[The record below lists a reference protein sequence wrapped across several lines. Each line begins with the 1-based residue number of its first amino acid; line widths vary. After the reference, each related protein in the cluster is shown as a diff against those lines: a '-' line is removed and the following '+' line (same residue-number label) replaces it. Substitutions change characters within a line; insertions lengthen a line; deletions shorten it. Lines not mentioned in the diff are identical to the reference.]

1 LKYEK
6 VFVPLYHINVVTF
19 ENNNENLK
27 NYTMRRKLLTILVLL
42 CLTVLSAWGENVQ
55 WKSGWCG
62 VTWNP
67 DNKSL
72 MVDGVDAE
80 IHGAMIDYATPGDRP
95 WDYIKADVKE
105 IHITERVSYIGAN
118 AFSGFTNA
126 TYVVIRPE
134 VTSIGARAFYDCQN
148 LNISTLEGV
157 DLNVTSI
164 GDYAFYH
171 CYKLT
176 KAPFCN
182 KLTSIGTSAFESCK
196 LPEIVIPNSVTT
208 IGERAFT
215 GCSSATKIIIGSGV
229 TTIGNMAFGYPGE
242 SLTTIIIGSNVTNI
256 GANSFFESRWV
267 KDVYFYAD
275 PSKLTWPDSGN
286 NFAWSGTR
294 VHVYSLS
301 DWSKFVAMN
310 KNTYVG
316 DLAGKGVPD
325 EVLWS
330 YDGAGTMFVSGT
342 GNMADIYQVMACP
355 WDSHKNDITRV
366 VIENGVT
373 SIGAGC
379 FLGYPNLSSVDV
391 HVSMKS
397 IGMNA
402 FRDCQNLKSIT
413 LGSNVTTIGSDAF
426 YNCTAM
432 EDVYCYVLPQ
442 NHVMSWAVDLK
453 NAFKADGSTKFHVYN
468 VPDWN
473 SISSNVRANFDS
485 YLAGNEAPDRVLWS
499 HDGAGTM
506 TFSGT
511 GNMADYGI
519 IQNRPWHGVQNS
531 ITRAVIEEGVASIGA
546 SAFYGFDHLASV
558 EIPNTVTSIGISS
571 FYGCSALKSVE
582 ISAGM
587 KSIEPGPFLGCSNL
601 ATVNIYASSC
611 DASMQPFPSNCK
623 LYVFA
628 DKVEGYKTA
637 AFWSAY
643 ADKIEALT
651 LTANA
656 GDNEG
661 EYWATYYNDLA
672 ECKVDENTKVFKLAL
687 TGNMLEMKKIDDG
700 IINLGQGV
708 VLKSKSASIP
718 LYYSATGSATSY
730 GDNSLLGTMTTINNP
745 GNAFVLNK
753 GSHGIGFYKLKD
765 TGTIKAHKAYLTFS
779 GTNAPAFFGFD
790 EDVTGIKTMSDVRS
804 EMEDVWYTIDGRK
817 LCGKPAVKGIYILNG
832 KAVIIN

>member
-1 LKYEK
+1 
-6 VFVPLYHINVVTF
+6 
-19 ENNNENLK
+19 
-27 NYTMRRKLLTILVLL
+27 MRRKLLTILVL
-42 CLTVLSAWGENVQ
+42 CLTVSSAWGENVQ
-55 WKSGWCG
+55 WSCGDWCG

-80 IHGAMIDYATPGDRP
+80 IHGAMIDYATPEARP
-95 WDYIKADVKE
+95 WHNISGEVQE

-118 AFSGFTNA
+118 AFSGFINA
-126 TYVVIRPE
+126 TYVVIRPQ

-182 KLTSIGTSAFESCK
+182 KLTSIGTSAFEGCK

-208 IGERAFT
+208 IGSRAFT
-215 GCSSATKIIIGSGV
+215 GCTSATKIIIGNGV
-229 TTIGNMAFGYPGE
+229 TTIGNMAFGYPG
-242 SLTTIIIGSNVTNI
+242 SNMNTIVIGSNVTSI
-256 GANSFFESRWV
+256 GANSFYESNFV

-275 PSKLTWPDSGN
+275 PSKLTWFDSGN

-301 DWSKFVAMN
+301 DWNHFVAMN
-310 KNTYVG
+310 HYNYVG

-325 EVLWS
+325 QVLWS

-366 VIENGVT
+366 VIEDGVT

-413 LGSNVTTIGSDAF
+413 LGKNVTTIGSDAF

-442 NHVMSWAVDLK
+442 NHENEMSWAADLDK
-453 NAFKADGSTKFHVYN
+453 AFKGDGSTKFHVYN
-468 VPDWN
+468 VPDW
-473 SISSNVRANFDS
+473 SLIFPNVRANFDS

-499 HDGAGTM
+499 HDGVGTM

-511 GNMADYGI
+511 GNMADYEI

-531 ITRAVIEEGVASIGA
+531 ITRAVIEEGVERIGTD
-546 SAFYGFDHLASV
+546 AFYGFDKLASV
-558 EIPNTVTSIGISS
+558 EIPNTVTSIGASS
-571 FYGCSALKSVE
+571 FYGTVLTSVE
-582 ISAGM
+582 IPAGM
-587 KSIEPGPFLGCSNL
+587 KSIEWGAFLGCSNL
-601 ATVNIYASSC
+601 ATVNVYASSC
-611 DASMQPFPSNCK
+611 DAGLQPFPTSNCK

-637 AFWSAY
+637 DFWSFY
-643 ADKIEALT
+643 ADKIEPLT

-656 GDNEG
+656 GGKPG

-672 ECKVDENTKVFKLAL
+672 ECKVDENTKVFKIAL
-687 TGNMLEMKKIDDG
+687 TNNSLEMTKIDDG
-700 IINLGQGV
+700 IINLSQGV
-708 VLKSKSASIP
+708 VLKSTSASIP
-718 LYYSATGSATSY
+718 LYYSATGSATIYS
-730 GDNSLLGTMTTINNP
+730 DNSLLGTMTTISNP

-753 GSHGIGFYKLKD
+753 GSQGIGFYKLSAS
-765 TGTIKAHKAYLTFS
+765 GTIGAHKAYLTYDGS
-779 GTNAPAFFGFD
+779 SARAFFSFD
-790 EDVTGIKTMSDVRS
+790 EDSETTSISEIETMRNVGN
-804 EMEDVWYTIDGRK
+804 ETFYN
-817 LCGKPAVKGIYILNG
+817 LNG
-832 KAVIIN
+832 QKVQNPTKGLYIVNGKKVIIK

>member
-1 LKYEK
+1 
-6 VFVPLYHINVVTF
+6 
-19 ENNNENLK
+19 
-27 NYTMRRKLLTILVLL
+27 MRRKLLTILVL
-42 CLTVLSAWGENVQ
+42 CLTVSSAWGENVQ
-55 WKSGWCG
+55 WSCGDWCG

-80 IHGAMIDYATPGDRP
+80 IHGAMIDYATPEARP
-95 WDYIKADVKE
+95 WHSIREEVQE
-105 IHITERVSYIGAN
+105 IYITERVSYIGAN

-126 TYVVIRPE
+126 TYVVIRPQ

-148 LNISTLEGV
+148 LNISLLENE
-157 DLNVTSI
+157 DLNLTSI

-208 IGERAFT
+208 IGERAFR

-242 SLTTIIIGSNVTNI
+242 SLKTIIIGSGVTNI
-256 GANSFFESRWV
+256 GANSFYESRWV

-275 PSKLTWPDSGN
+275 PSKLTWFDSGD

-301 DWSKFVAMN
+301 DWNHFVDMN
-310 KNTYVG
+310 HYNYVG

-325 EVLWS
+325 QVLWS

-366 VIENGVT
+366 VIEDGVT

-413 LGSNVTTIGSDAF
+413 LGKNVTTIGSDAF

-442 NHVMSWAVDLK
+442 NHENEMSWAADL
-453 NAFKADGSTKFHVYN
+453 NRAFKGNGSTKFHVYN

-473 SISSNVRANFDS
+473 LIFPNVRANFDS
-485 YLAGNEAPDRVLWS
+485 NLAGNEAPDRVLWS
-499 HDGAGTM
+499 HDDAGTM

-511 GNMADYGI
+511 GNMADYI
-519 IQNRPWHGVQNS
+519 DTSSRPWHGVQNS

-546 SAFYGFDHLASV
+546 FAFHGFDKLVSV
-558 EIPNTVTSIGISS
+558 EIPNTVTGIGTSS
-571 FYGCSALKSVE
+571 FYGTTLTSVE
-582 ISAGM
+582 IPAGM
-587 KSIEPGPFLGCSNL
+587 KSIDSGAFLGSNL
-601 ATVNIYASSC
+601 ATVNVYASSC
-611 DASMQPFPSNCK
+611 DAGLQPFPANCK

-628 DKVEGYKTA
+628 DKVDAYKTA
-637 AFWSAY
+637 DFWSAY
-643 ADKIEALT
+643 ASDILPLT

-656 GDNEG
+656 GDKPG

-672 ECKVDENTKVFKLAL
+672 ECKVDENTKVFKIAL
-687 TGNMLEMKKIDDG
+687 TNNSLEMTKIDDG
-700 IINLGQGV
+700 IINLSQGV
-708 VLKSKSASIP
+708 VLKSTSASIP

-730 GDNSLLGTMTTINNP
+730 SDNSLLGTMTSIGNP

-753 GSHGIGFYKLKD
+753 GSQGIGFYKLSAS
-765 TGTIKAHKAYLTFS
+765 GTIGAHKAYLTYDGS
-779 GTNAPAFFGFD
+779 SARAFFSFD
-790 EDVTGIKTMSDVRS
+790 EDSETTSISEIETMRNVGN
-804 EMEDVWYTIDGRK
+804 ETFYN
-817 LCGKPAVKGIYILNG
+817 LNG
-832 KAVIIN
+832 QKVANPTKGLYIVNGKKVIIK

>member
-1 LKYEK
+1 M
-6 VFVPLYHINVVTF
+6 YHINVVTF
-19 ENNNENLK
+19 ENNNENLN
-27 NYTMRRKLLTILVLL
+27 NYTMRRKLLTILVL
-42 CLTVLSAWGENVQ
+42 CLTVLSAWGEIIQ
-55 WKSGWCG
+55 WSCGDWCG
-62 VTWNP
+62 VSYNTNT
-67 DNKSL
+67 KTL
-72 MVDGVDAE
+72 EVDGVTQNPAQ
-80 IHGAMIDYATPGDRP
+80 GAMIDYATPEARP
-95 WDYIKADVKE
+95 WDYIKTEVE
-105 IHITERVSYIGAN
+105 HISITERVSYIGAN
-118 AFSGFTNA
+118 AFSGFINA
-126 TYVVIRPE
+126 TGANITDHVER
-134 VTSIGARAFYDCQN
+134 IGARAFYDCN
-148 LNISTLEGV
+148 KLDIGITENKE
-157 DLNVTSI
+157 LNVTSI

-176 KAPFCN
+176 VAPFCN
-182 KLTSIGTSAFESCK
+182 KLTSIGTSAFEGCK
-196 LPEIVIPNSVTT
+196 LPEIVIPNSVMT

-215 GCSSATKIIIGSGV
+215 GCTSATKIIIGSGV
-229 TTIGNMAFGYPGE
+229 TTIGDMAFGYPGE
-242 SLTTIIIGSNVTNI
+242 SLKTIIIGSNVTNI
-256 GANSFFESRWV
+256 GADSFYESRWV
-267 KDVYFYAD
+267 NDVYFYAD
-275 PSKLTWPDSGN
+275 PSKLTWFDSGR
-286 NFAWSGTR
+286 NFAWYGTR

-301 DWSKFVAMN
+301 DWSHFVAMN

-342 GNMADIYQVMACP
+342 GNMADWEVMAARP

-366 VIENGVT
+366 VIEDGVT

-379 FLGYPNLSSVDV
+379 FLGYPNLSTVDV
-391 HVSMKS
+391 HASMKS
-397 IGMNA
+397 IGTNA

-442 NHVMSWAVDLK
+442 NHEMAWAVDL
-453 NAFKADGSTKFHVYN
+453 NRAFKADGSTKFHVYY
-468 VPDWN
+468 VPGWN
-473 SISSNVRANFDS
+473 LISQNVRANFDS

-511 GNMADYGI
+511 GNMANYIDTSS
-519 IQNRPWHGVQNS
+519 RPWHGVQES

-546 SAFYGFDHLASV
+546 FAFHTFNNLASV
-558 EIPNTVTSIGISS
+558 EIPNTVTSIGMSS
-571 FYGCSALKSVE
+571 FYGTALTSVE
-582 ISAGM
+582 IPAGM
-587 KSIEPGPFLGCSNL
+587 KSIEAGAFLGCSNL
-601 ATVNIYASSC
+601 ATVNVYAPSC
-611 DASMQPFPSNCK
+611 DAGLQPFPISNCK

-637 AFWSAY
+637 DFWSAY

-672 ECKVDENTKVFKLAL
+672 ECKVDENTEVFKIAL
-687 TGNMLEMKKIDDG
+687 TDNVLEMTKIDDG
-700 IINLGQGV
+700 IINRGEGV
-708 VLKSKSASIP
+708 VLKSNSASIP

-730 GDNSLLGTMTTINNP
+730 EDNSLLGTMTTINNP

-790 EDVTGIKTMSDVRS
+790 EDVTGIKTISDVRS

>member
-1 LKYEK
+1 
-6 VFVPLYHINVVTF
+6 
-19 ENNNENLK
+19 
-27 NYTMRRKLLTILVLL
+27 MRRKLLTILVL
-42 CLTVLSAWGENVQ
+42 CLTVSSAWGENVQ
-55 WKSGWCG
+55 WSCGDWCG

-80 IHGAMIDYATPGDRP
+80 IHGAMIDYATPEARP
-95 WDYIKADVKE
+95 WHSIREEVQE
-105 IHITERVSYIGAN
+105 IYITERVSYIGAN

-126 TYVVIRPE
+126 TYVVIRPQ

-148 LNISTLEGV
+148 LNISLLENE
-157 DLNVTSI
+157 DLNLTSI

-196 LPEIVIPNSVTT
+196 LPSCKLPEIVIPNSVTT
-208 IGERAFT
+208 IGERAFR

-242 SLTTIIIGSNVTNI
+242 SLKTIIIGSGVTNI
-256 GANSFFESRWV
+256 GANSFYESRWV

-275 PSKLTWPDSGN
+275 PSKLTWFDSGD

-301 DWSKFVAMN
+301 DWNHFVDMN
-310 KNTYVG
+310 HYNYVG

-325 EVLWS
+325 QVLWS

-366 VIENGVT
+366 VIEDGVT

-413 LGSNVTTIGSDAF
+413 LGKNVTTIGSDAF

-442 NHVMSWAVDLK
+442 NHENEMSWAADL
-453 NAFKADGSTKFHVYN
+453 NRAFKGNGSTKFHVYN

-473 SISSNVRANFDS
+473 LIFPNVRANFDS
-485 YLAGNEAPDRVLWS
+485 NLAGNEAPDRVLWS
-499 HDGAGTM
+499 HDDAGTM

-511 GNMADYGI
+511 GNMADYI
-519 IQNRPWHGVQNS
+519 DTSSRPWHGVQNS

-546 SAFYGFDHLASV
+546 FAFHGFDKLVSV
-558 EIPNTVTSIGISS
+558 EIPNTVTGIGTSS
-571 FYGCSALKSVE
+571 FYGTTLTSVE
-582 ISAGM
+582 IPAGM
-587 KSIEPGPFLGCSNL
+587 KSIDSGAFLGSNL
-601 ATVNIYASSC
+601 ATVNVYASSC
-611 DASMQPFPSNCK
+611 DAGLQPFPANCK

-628 DKVEGYKTA
+628 DKVDAYKTA
-637 AFWSAY
+637 DFWSAY
-643 ADKIEALT
+643 ASDILPLT

-656 GDNEG
+656 GDKPG

-672 ECKVDENTKVFKLAL
+672 ECKVDENTKVFKIAL
-687 TGNMLEMKKIDDG
+687 TNNSLEMTKIDDG
-700 IINLGQGV
+700 IINLSQGV
-708 VLKSKSASIP
+708 VLKSTSASIP

-730 GDNSLLGTMTTINNP
+730 SDNSLLGTMTSIGNP

-753 GSHGIGFYKLKD
+753 GSQGIGFYKLSAS
-765 TGTIKAHKAYLTFS
+765 GTIGAHKAYLTYDGS
-779 GTNAPAFFGFD
+779 SARAFFSFD
-790 EDVTGIKTMSDVRS
+790 EDSETTSISEIETMRNVGN
-804 EMEDVWYTIDGRK
+804 ETFYN
-817 LCGKPAVKGIYILNG
+817 LNG
-832 KAVIIN
+832 QKVANPTKGLYIVNGKKVIIK

>member
-1 LKYEK
+1 
-6 VFVPLYHINVVTF
+6 
-19 ENNNENLK
+19 
-27 NYTMRRKLLTILVLL
+27 MRRKLFSILALL

-55 WKSGWCG
+55 WQSGHCG

-72 MVDGVDAE
+72 MVDGINAE
-80 IHGAMIDYATPGDRP
+80 THGAMSDYANPGDRP
-95 WDYIKADVKE
+95 WDYIKAEVKE
-105 IHITERVSYIGAN
+105 IHITDRVSYIGAN

-126 TYVVIRPE
+126 TYVVIRPQ

-148 LNISTLEGV
+148 LNISTLEGE

-164 GDYAFYH
+164 GDNAFYH

-208 IGERAFT
+208 IGSRAFT
-215 GCSSATKIIIGSGV
+215 GCTSATKIIIGSGV
-229 TTIGNMAFGYPGE
+229 TTIGDMAFGFPGQ
-242 SLTTIIIGSNVTNI
+242 SLKTIIIGSGVTSI
-256 GANSFFESRWV
+256 GADSFYESNGV

-275 PSKLTWPDSGN
+275 PSKLTWFDSGR

-310 KNTYVG
+310 HYKYVG

-379 FLGYPNLSSVDV
+379 FVGYPNLSSVDV

-397 IGMNA
+397 IGTNA
-402 FRDCQNLKSIT
+402 FRDCQKLKSIT

-511 GNMADYGI
+511 GNMADYI
-519 IQNRPWHGVQNS
+519 DTSSRPWHGVQNS
-531 ITRAVIEEGVASIGA
+531 ITRAVIEEGVTRIGA
-546 SAFYGFDHLASV
+546 FAFYGFDKLASV
-558 EIPNTVTSIGISS
+558 EIPNTVTGIGASS
-571 FYGCSALKSVE
+571 FYGTALTSVE
-582 ISAGM
+582 IPAGM
-587 KSIEPGPFLGCSNL
+587 KSIETGAFQYCSNL
-601 ATVNIYASSC
+601 ATVNVYASSC
-611 DASMQPFPSNCK
+611 DAGLQPFPISKCK

-637 AFWSAY
+637 DFWSAY
-643 ADKIEALT
+643 ADKIEPLT
-651 LTANA
+651 LTAKL
-656 GDNEG
+656 GDNPG
-661 EYWATYYNDLA
+661 KYWATYYNDLA
-672 ECKVDENTKVFKLAL
+672 ECKVGDDTKVFKIAL
-687 TGNMLEMKKIDDG
+687 NGTSLTMTKIDDG
-700 IINLGQGV
+700 IINRGEGV
-708 VLKSKSASIP
+708 VLKSTSASIP
-718 LYYSATGSATSY
+718 LYYSATGSDTSY
-730 GDNSLLGTMTTINNP
+730 DDNSLLGTMTSINNP
-745 GNAFVLNK
+745 GNAFVLSK
-753 GSHGIGFYKLKD
+753 GKTGVGFYKLGD
-765 TGTIKAHKAYLTFS
+765 TVTIGAHKAYLKYDGS
-779 GTNAPAFFGFD
+779 MAPAFLGFG
-790 EDVTGIKTMSDVRS
+790 DVTGIEKMSDAS
-804 EMEDVWYTIDGRK
+804 SKTPAVWYDLNGRW
-817 LCGKPAVKGIYILNG
+817 LYGKPTDKGIYILNG
-832 KAVIIN
+832 KKIVIE

>member
-1 LKYEK
+1 
-6 VFVPLYHINVVTF
+6 
-19 ENNNENLK
+19 
-27 NYTMRRKLLTILVLL
+27 MRRKLLTILVL

-55 WKSGWCG
+55 WPSGNCG

-72 MVDGVDAE
+72 MVDGINAE
-80 IHGAMIDYATPGDRP
+80 THGAMSDYANPGDRP
-95 WDYIKADVKE
+95 WDYIKAEVKE

-126 TYVVIRPE
+126 TYVVIRPQ

-208 IGERAFT
+208 IGYRAFT

-229 TTIGNMAFGYPGE
+229 TTIGDMAFGYPGQ
-242 SLTTIIIGSNVTNI
+242 SLKTIVIGSNVTNI
-256 GANSFFESRWV
+256 GSDSFYESRWV

-275 PSKLTWPDSGN
+275 PSKLTWFDSGN

-342 GNMADIYQVMACP
+342 GNMADIWEVMPCP

-366 VIENGVT
+366 VIEDGVT

-379 FLGYPNLSSVDV
+379 FVGYPNLSSVDV

-397 IGMNA
+397 IGTNA
-402 FRDCQNLKSIT
+402 FRDCQKLKSIT

-442 NHVMSWAVDLK
+442 KHEMSWAEDL
-453 NAFKADGSTKFHVYN
+453 NRAFKGDGSTKFHVYN

-473 SISSNVRANFDS
+473 LISPNVRANFDS

-511 GNMADYGI
+511 GNMADYI
-519 IQNRPWHGVQNS
+519 DTSNRPWYGVQES

-546 SAFYGFDHLASV
+546 FAFHGFNNLASV
-558 EIPNTVTSIGISS
+558 EIPNTVTGIGASS
-571 FYGCSALKSVE
+571 FYGTALTSVE
-582 ISAGM
+582 IPTGM
-587 KSIEPGPFLGCSNL
+587 KSIETGAFQYCSNL
-601 ATVNIYASSC
+601 ATVNVYASSC
-611 DASMQPFPSNCK
+611 DAGLQPFPSNCK

-637 AFWSAY
+637 DFWNAY
-643 ADKIEALT
+643 AGKIEPLT
-651 LTANA
+651 LTAKA
-656 GDNEG
+656 GDNPG

-672 ECKVDENTKVFKLAL
+672 ECKVGDGTKVFKIAL
-687 TGNMLEMKKIDDG
+687 DGTSLTMTKIDDG
-700 IINLGQGV
+700 IINRGEGV
-708 VLKSKSASIP
+708 VLKSTSASIP
-718 LYYSATGSATSY
+718 LYYSATGSDTSY
-730 GDNSLLGTMTTINNP
+730 DDNSLLGTMTSINNP
-745 GNAFVLNK
+745 GNAFVLSK
-753 GSHGIGFYKLKD
+753 GKTGVGFYKLGD
-765 TGTIKAHKAYLTFS
+765 TVTIGAHKAYLKYEGS
-779 GTNAPAFFGFD
+779 MAPAFLGFG
-790 EDVTGIKTMSDVRS
+790 DVTGIETMSDAS
-804 EMEDVWYTIDGRK
+804 SKTPAVWYDLNGRR
-817 LCGKPAVKGIYILNG
+817 LYGKPTDKGIYILNG
-832 KAVIIN
+832 KKIVIE

>member
-1 LKYEK
+1 MKYEK

-27 NYTMRRKLLTILVLL
+27 NYTMRRKLLTILVL

-55 WKSGWCG
+55 WQSGHCG

-72 MVDGVDAE
+72 MVDGINAE
-80 IHGAMIDYATPGDRP
+80 THGAMSDYATPGDRP

-105 IHITERVSYIGAN
+105 IHITERVSYIGTN

-208 IGERAFT
+208 IGSRAFT

-229 TTIGNMAFGYPGE
+229 TTIGDMAFGYPGQ

-256 GANSFFESRWV
+256 GADSFYESRWV
-267 KDVYFYAD
+267 NDVYFYAD
-275 PSKLTWPDSGN
+275 PSKLTWFDSGN

-301 DWSKFVAMN
+301 AWKKFVDMN
-310 KNTYVG
+310 HYNYVG

-355 WDSHKNDITRV
+355 WDSYKNDITHV

-379 FLGYPNLSSVDV
+379 FVGYPNLSSVDV
-391 HVSMKS
+391 HASMKS
-397 IGMNA
+397 IGTNA

-442 NHVMSWAVDLK
+442 NHVMSWAEDLK
-453 NAFKADGSTKFHVYN
+453 NAFKTDGSTKFHVYN

-473 SISSNVRANFDS
+473 LISPNVRANFDS

-511 GNMADYGI
+511 GNMADYI
-519 IQNRPWHGVQNS
+519 DTSNRPWYGVQES

-546 SAFYGFDHLASV
+546 FAFHGFNNLASV
-558 EIPNTVTSIGISS
+558 EIPNTVTGIGASS
-571 FYGCSALKSVE
+571 FYGTALTSVE
-582 ISAGM
+582 IPAGM
-587 KSIEPGPFLGCSNL
+587 RSIESGAFLGCSNL
-601 ATVNIYASSC
+601 ATVNVYAPSC
-611 DASMQPFPSNCK
+611 NAGLQPFPNNCK

-637 AFWSAY
+637 DFWSAY
-643 ADKIEALT
+643 ASDILPLT

-672 ECKVDENTKVFKLAL
+672 ECKVDGNTTVFKLAL
-687 TGNMLEMKKIDDG
+687 TDNMLEMTNIDDG
-700 IINLGQGV
+700 IINRGEGV
-708 VLKSKSASIP
+708 VLKSNSSSIP

-730 GDNSLLGTMTTINNP
+730 NDNSLLGTMTTINNP

-753 GSHGIGFYKLKD
+753 GSHGIGFYKLKE

-790 EDVTGIKTMSDVRS
+790 EDVTGIKTISDVRS

>member
-1 LKYEK
+1 M
-6 VFVPLYHINVVTF
+6 YHINVVTF
-19 ENNNENLK
+19 ENNNENLN
-27 NYTMRRKLLTILVLL
+27 NYTMRRKLLTIMVL
-42 CLTVLSAWGENVQ
+42 CLTVLSAWGEIIQ
-55 WKSGWCG
+55 WSCGDWCG
-62 VTWNP
+62 VSYNTNT
-67 DNKSL
+67 KTL
-72 MVDGVDAE
+72 EVDGVTQNPAQ
-80 IHGAMIDYATPGDRP
+80 GAMIDYATPEARP
-95 WDYIKADVKE
+95 WDYIKTEVE
-105 IHITERVSYIGAN
+105 HISITERVSYIGAN
-118 AFSGFTNA
+118 AFSGFINA
-126 TYVVIRPE
+126 TGANITDHVER
-134 VTSIGARAFYDCQN
+134 IGARAFYDCN
-148 LNISTLEGV
+148 KLDIGITENKE
-157 DLNVTSI
+157 LNVTSI

-176 KAPFCN
+176 VAPFCN

-229 TTIGNMAFGYPGE
+229 TTIGDMAFGYPGQ
-242 SLTTIIIGSNVTNI
+242 SLETIIIGSNVTSI
-256 GANSFFESRWV
+256 GANSFYESNFV

-275 PSKLTWPDSGN
+275 PSKLTWYDSGN
-286 NFAWSGTR
+286 NFAWYGTR

-301 DWSKFVAMN
+301 AWKKFVDMN
-310 KNTYVG
+310 HYNYVG

-325 EVLWS
+325 QVLWS

-342 GNMADIYQVMACP
+342 GNMADIWGVMACP
-355 WDSHKNDITRV
+355 WDSYKNDITRV
-366 VIENGVT
+366 VIENGVE

-379 FLGYPNLSSVDV
+379 FVGYPNLSSVDV

-402 FRDCQNLKSIT
+402 FRDCTNLKSIT

-426 YNCTAM
+426 NNCTAM

-442 NHVMSWAVDLK
+442 NHVMSWAEDLK
-453 NAFKADGSTKFHVYN
+453 YAFKGDGSTKFHVYN
-468 VPDWN
+468 VPDWS

-601 ATVNIYASSC
+601 ATINIYA
-611 DASMQPFPSNCK
+611 
-623 LYVFA
+623 
-628 DKVEGYKTA
+628 
-637 AFWSAY
+637 
-643 ADKIEALT
+643 
-651 LTANA
+651 
-656 GDNEG
+656 
-661 EYWATYYNDLA
+661 
-672 ECKVDENTKVFKLAL
+672 
-687 TGNMLEMKKIDDG
+687 
-700 IINLGQGV
+700 
-708 VLKSKSASIP
+708 
-718 LYYSATGSATSY
+718 
-730 GDNSLLGTMTTINNP
+730 
-745 GNAFVLNK
+745 
-753 GSHGIGFYKLKD
+753 
-765 TGTIKAHKAYLTFS
+765 
-779 GTNAPAFFGFD
+779 
-790 EDVTGIKTMSDVRS
+790 
-804 EMEDVWYTIDGRK
+804 
-817 LCGKPAVKGIYILNG
+817 
-832 KAVIIN
+832 

>member
-1 LKYEK
+1 
-6 VFVPLYHINVVTF
+6 
-19 ENNNENLK
+19 
-27 NYTMRRKLLTILVLL
+27 MRRKLLTILVL
-42 CLTVLSAWGENVQ
+42 CLTVCSAWGENVQ
-55 WKSGWCG
+55 WQSGHCG
-62 VTWNP
+62 VTWDP
-67 DNKSL
+67 DKKSL
-72 MVDGVDAE
+72 MVDGINAE
-80 IHGAMIDYATPGDRP
+80 THGAMSDYATLEARP
-95 WDYIKADVKE
+95 WDDIKAEVQE

-126 TYVVIRPE
+126 TYVVIRPQ

-208 IGERAFT
+208 IGSRAFT
-215 GCSSATKIIIGSGV
+215 GCTSATKIIIGNGV
-229 TTIGNMAFGYPGE
+229 TTIGDMAFGYPGQ
-242 SLTTIIIGSNVTNI
+242 SLKTIVIGSGVTNI
-256 GANSFFESRWV
+256 GANSFYESKFV
-267 KDVYFYAD
+267 NDVYFYAD
-275 PSKLTWPDSGN
+275 PSKLTWFDSGN
-286 NFAWSGTR
+286 NFAWYGTR

-301 DWSKFVAMN
+301 DWKKFVDMN

-325 EVLWS
+325 QVLWS

-342 GNMADIYQVMACP
+342 GNMADIWEVMACP
-355 WDSHKNDITRV
+355 WDSHKNDITHV

-442 NHVMSWAVDLK
+442 NHEMSWAEDLK

-468 VPDWN
+468 VPDWS

-499 HDGAGTM
+499 HDGAGSM

-511 GNMADYGI
+511 GNMADYI
-519 IQNRPWHGVQNS
+519 DTSSRPWYGVQNS
-531 ITRAVIEEGVASIGA
+531 ITRAVIEEGVTSIGA
-546 SAFYGFDHLASV
+546 FAFYGFDKLASV
-558 EIPNTVTSIGISS
+558 EIPNTVTGIGASS
-571 FYGCSALKSVE
+571 FYGTALTSVE
-582 ISAGM
+582 IPAGM
-587 KSIEPGPFLGCSNL
+587 KSIEAGAFLGCSNL
-601 ATVNIYASSC
+601 ATVNVYASSC
-611 DASMQPFPSNCK
+611 DAGLQPFPSNCK

-637 AFWSAY
+637 DFWNAY
-643 ADKIEALT
+643 ASDILPLT
-651 LTANA
+651 LTANT

-672 ECKVDENTKVFKLAL
+672 ECKVGEDTKVFKVAL
-687 TGNMLEMKKIDDG
+687 DDNTLELTEIDDRIVNMG
-700 IINLGQGV
+700 EGV
-708 VLKSKSASIP
+708 VLKSTSASIP
-718 LYYSATGSATSY
+718 LYYSATGSETSY
-730 GDNSLLGTMTTINNP
+730 GDNSLLGAMTAIDNP

-753 GSHGIGFYKLKD
+753 GSQGIGFYKLKD
-765 TGTIKAHKAYLTFS
+765 TGTIGAHKAYLTYS
-779 GTNAPAFFGFD
+779 SNNARAFFRLDGT
-790 EDVTGIKTMSDVRS
+790 TGVEEVQGLRFKVQGSDA
-804 EMEDVWYTIDGRK
+804 WYTIDGRK
-817 LCGKPAVKGIYILNG
+817 LYGKPTVKGIYILNG
-832 KAVIIN
+832 KAVSVK

>member
-1 LKYEK
+1 
-6 VFVPLYHINVVTF
+6 
-19 ENNNENLK
+19 
-27 NYTMRRKLLTILVLL
+27 MRRKLLTILVL
-42 CLTVLSAWGENVQ
+42 CLTVCSAWGENVQ
-55 WKSGWCG
+55 WQSGHCG

-72 MVDGVDAE
+72 MVDGINAE
-80 IHGAMIDYATPGDRP
+80 THGAMSDYANPGDRP
-95 WDYIKADVKE
+95 WHNISGEVKE

-126 TYVVIRPE
+126 TYVVIRPQ

-215 GCSSATKIIIGSGV
+215 WCRSATKIIIGSGV

-301 DWSKFVAMN
+301 AWKKFVDMN
-310 KNTYVG
+310 HYNYVG

-325 EVLWS
+325 QVLWS

-342 GNMADIYQVMACP
+342 GNMADIWEVMACP

-366 VIENGVT
+366 VIEDGVT

-379 FLGYPNLSSVDV
+379 FVGYPNLSSVDV

-402 FRDCQNLKSIT
+402 FCDCQNLKSIT
-413 LGSNVTTIGSDAF
+413 LGSNVTTIGSNAF

-442 NHVMSWAVDLK
+442 NHVMSWAEDLK
-453 NAFKADGSTKFHVYN
+453 NAFKTDGSTKFHVYN

-511 GNMADYGI
+511 GNMADYEI

-637 AFWSAY
+637 DFWSFY
-643 ADKIEALT
+643 ADKIEPLT

-656 GDNEG
+656 GDKPG

-672 ECKVDENTKVFKLAL
+672 ECKVDENTKVFKIAL
-687 TGNMLEMKKIDDG
+687 TDNVLEMKKIDDG

-708 VLKSKSASIP
+708 VLKSTSASIP

-730 GDNSLLGTMTTINNP
+730 EDNSLLGTMTTINNP

>member
-1 LKYEK
+1 
-6 VFVPLYHINVVTF
+6 
-19 ENNNENLK
+19 
-27 NYTMRRKLLTILVLL
+27 MRRKLLTILVL
-42 CLTVLSAWGENVQ
+42 CLTVLSAWGENEQ
-55 WKSGWCG
+55 WQSGHCG
-62 VTWNP
+62 VTWDP
-67 DNKSL
+67 DKKSL
-72 MVDGVDAE
+72 MVDGINAE
-80 IHGAMIDYATPGDRP
+80 THGAMSDYATPEARP
-95 WDYIKADVKE
+95 WHNISGEVQE

-148 LNISTLEGV
+148 LNISTLEDV

-176 KAPFCN
+176 VAPFCN
-182 KLTSIGTSAFESCK
+182 KLTNIGTSAFKSCK

-208 IGERAFT
+208 IGSRAFT
-215 GCSSATKIIIGSGV
+215 GCTSATKIIIGSGV
-229 TTIGNMAFGYPGE
+229 TTIGDMAFGYPG
-242 SLTTIIIGSNVTNI
+242 SNMKTIVIGSNVTNI
-256 GANSFFESRWV
+256 GADSFYESRWV
-267 KDVYFYAD
+267 NDVYFYAD
-275 PSKLTWPDSGN
+275 PSKLTWFDSGN

-301 DWSKFVAMN
+301 AWKKFVDMN
-310 KNTYVG
+310 HYNYVG

-355 WDSHKNDITRV
+355 WDSYKNDITRV

-379 FLGYPNLSSVDV
+379 FVGYPNLSSVDV
-391 HVSMKS
+391 HASMKS

-442 NHVMSWAVDLK
+442 NHVMSWAEDLK

-637 AFWSAY
+637 DFWSAY

-672 ECKVDENTKVFKLAL
+672 ECKVDGNTEVFKIAL
-687 TGNMLEMKKIDDG
+687 TGNVLAMTKIDDG

-708 VLKSKSASIP
+708 VLKSNSASIP
-718 LYYSATGSATSY
+718 LYYSATGSDTSY
-730 GDNSLLGTMTTINNP
+730 DDNSLLGTMTTINNP

-753 GSHGIGFYKLKD
+753 GSHGIGFYKLKE

>member
-1 LKYEK
+1 M
-6 VFVPLYHINVVTF
+6 T
-19 ENNNENLK
+19 
-27 NYTMRRKLLTILVLL
+27 LL

-55 WKSGWCG
+55 WKSGDWCD

-67 DNKSL
+67 DDKSL
-72 MVDGVDAE
+72 MVDAVDAE
-80 IHGAMIDYATPGDRP
+80 IHGAMIDYATPGARP
-95 WDYIKADVKE
+95 WDYIKGEVKE

-118 AFSGFTNA
+118 AFSGFENA
-126 TYVVIRPE
+126 TYVVIRPQ

-148 LNISTLEGV
+148 LNITTLDGV

-182 KLTSIGTSAFESCK
+182 KLTSIGTSAFEGCK

-229 TTIGNMAFGYPGE
+229 TTIGDMAFGYPG
-242 SLTTIIIGSNVTNI
+242 SNMTTIIIGSNVTNI
-256 GANSFFESRWV
+256 GADSFYESRWV

-275 PSKLTWPDSGN
+275 PSKLTWFDSGN
-286 NFAWSGTR
+286 NFAWSGAR

-310 KNTYVG
+310 HYNYVG
-316 DLAGKGVPD
+316 DLAGNGVPD
-325 EVLWS
+325 QVLWS

-342 GNMADIYQVMACP
+342 GNMADIWEVMACP

-366 VIENGVT
+366 VIEDGVT

-379 FLGYPNLSSVDV
+379 FVGYPNLSSVDV

-402 FRDCQNLKSIT
+402 FRDCQSLKSIT

-442 NHVMSWAVDLK
+442 NHEMAWAGDL
-453 NAFKADGSTKFHVYN
+453 NRAFKGDGSTKFHVYN
-468 VPDWN
+468 VPDWS

-499 HDGAGTM
+499 HDGVGTM

-531 ITRAVIEEGVASIGA
+531 ITRAVIEEGVERIGTD
-546 SAFYGFDHLASV
+546 AFYGFDHLASV
-558 EIPNTVTSIGISS
+558 EIPNTVTSIGVSS
-571 FYGCSALKSVE
+571 FYGTALTSVE
-582 ISAGM
+582 IPAGM
-587 KSIEPGPFLGCSNL
+587 KSIEPGAFLGCSNL
-601 ATVNIYASSC
+601 ATVNVYASSC
-611 DASMQPFPSNCK
+611 DAGLQPFPLSNCK

-628 DKVEGYKTA
+628 DRVEYYKTA
-637 AFWSAY
+637 DYWKEY
-643 ADKIEALT
+643 ASKIEPLT

-656 GDNEG
+656 GDNPG

-672 ECKVDENTKVFKLAL
+672 ECKVDENTKVFKIAL
-687 TGNMLEMKKIDDG
+687 NGTSLTMTKIDDG
-700 IINLGQGV
+700 IINLGEGV
-708 VLKSKSASIP
+708 VLKSTSSSIP
-718 LYYSATGSATSY
+718 LNYSETGSATSY
-730 GDNSLLGTMTTINNP
+730 DDNSLLGAMTAIDNP
-745 GNAFVLNK
+745 GDAFVLNK
-753 GSHGIGFYKLKD
+753 GSQGIGFYKLKD
-765 TGTIKAHKAYLTFS
+765 TGTIGAHKAYLTYGGS
-779 GTNAPAFFGFD
+779 NARAFFRLDGT
-790 EDVTGIKTMSDVRS
+790 TGVNDVRGKMADGRS
-804 EMEDVWYTIDGRK
+804 EYFDLQGRK
-817 LCGKPAVKGIYILNG
+817 LSGKPTVKGIYIVNG
-832 KAVIIN
+832 KAVSVN

>member
-1 LKYEK
+1 
-6 VFVPLYHINVVTF
+6 
-19 ENNNENLK
+19 
-27 NYTMRRKLLTILVLL
+27 MRRKLFTILTLL

-55 WKSGWCG
+55 WQSGWCG

-80 IHGAMIDYATPGDRP
+80 IHGAMIDYATPEARP
-95 WDYIKADVKE
+95 WDYIKGEVQE
-105 IHITERVSYIGAN
+105 IYITERVSYIGAN
-118 AFSGFTNA
+118 AFSGFTQA
-126 TYVVIRPE
+126 TYVVIRPQ

-148 LNISTLEGV
+148 LNISLLENE
-157 DLNVTSI
+157 DLNLTSI

-176 KAPFCN
+176 VAPFCN
-182 KLTSIGTSAFESCK
+182 KLTSIGISAFEGCK
-196 LPEIVIPNSVTT
+196 FPEIVIPNSVTT

-229 TTIGNMAFGYPGE
+229 TSIGDMAFGYPG
-242 SLTTIIIGSNVTNI
+242 LNMKTIIIGSNVTNI
-256 GANSFFESRWV
+256 GSNSFYESKWV
-267 KDVYFYAD
+267 NDVYFYAD
-275 PSKLTWPDSGN
+275 PSKLTWFDSGN
-286 NFAWSGTR
+286 NFAWYGTR

-310 KNTYVG
+310 HYNYVG

-325 EVLWS
+325 QVLWS

-366 VIENGVT
+366 VIEDGVT

-397 IGMNA
+397 IGTNA

-442 NHVMSWAVDLK
+442 NHENDMSWAVDL
-453 NAFKADGSTKFHVYN
+453 NRAFKVDGSTKFHVYN

-473 SISSNVRANFDS
+473 LIFPNVRANFDS

-511 GNMADYGI
+511 GNMADYMTI
-519 IQNRPWHGVQNS
+519 SSRPWHGVQNS

-546 SAFYGFDHLASV
+546 FAFHGFSNLASV
-558 EIPNTVTSIGISS
+558 EIPNTVTDIGMSS
-571 FYGCSALKSVE
+571 FYGTALTSVE
-582 ISAGM
+582 IPAGM
-587 KSIEPGPFLGCSNL
+587 KSIDSGAFLGSNL
-601 ATVNIYASSC
+601 ATVNVYASSC
-611 DASMQPFPSNCK
+611 DIGLQPFPDNCK

-628 DKVEGYKTA
+628 DKVEYYKTA
-637 AFWSAY
+637 DYWKAY
-643 ADKIEALT
+643 ASDILPLT

-656 GDNEG
+656 GDNPD

-672 ECKVDENTKVFKLAL
+672 ECKVGDGTKVFKIAL
-687 TGNMLEMKKIDDG
+687 TNNSLEMTKIDDR
-700 IINLGQGV
+700 IINLSQGV
-708 VLKSKSASIP
+708 VLKSTSASIP

-730 GDNSLLGTMTTINNP
+730 DDNSLQGTMTTIGNP

-753 GSHGIGFYKLKD
+753 GSQGIGFYKLKD
-765 TGTIKAHKAYLTFS
+765 NGTIGAHKAYLTYDGS
-779 GTNAPAFFGFD
+779 SARAFFRFD
-790 EDVTGIKTMSDVRS
+790 GTTGIKTMSDVRS
-804 EMEDVWYTIDGRK
+804 KTEDVWYDLNGRK
-817 LCGKPAVKGIYILNG
+817 LYGKPATKGIYIVNG
-832 KAVIIN
+832 KVVSIN

>member
-1 LKYEK
+1 
-6 VFVPLYHINVVTF
+6 
-19 ENNNENLK
+19 
-27 NYTMRRKLLTILVLL
+27 MRRKLLTILVL
-42 CLTVLSAWGENVQ
+42 CLTVSSAWGEIIQ
-55 WKSGWCG
+55 WSCGDCCG
-62 VTWNP
+62 VTWDP

-72 MVDGVDAE
+72 MVDGINAE
-80 IHGAMIDYATPGDRP
+80 THGAMSDYANPGDRP
-95 WDYIKADVKE
+95 WHNISGEVKE
-105 IHITERVSYIGAN
+105 IHITERVSYIGTN

-215 GCSSATKIIIGSGV
+215 WCRSATKIIIGSGV

-301 DWSKFVAMN
+301 DWSNFVA
-310 KNTYVG
+310 KNHYVG

-325 EVLWS
+325 QVLWS

-342 GNMADIYQVMACP
+342 GNMADWEVMAARP
-355 WDSHKNDITRV
+355 WDSHKNDITHV
-366 VIENGVT
+366 VIEDGVT

-379 FLGYPNLSSVDV
+379 FVSYPNLSSVDV
-391 HVSMKS
+391 HASMKS
-397 IGMNA
+397 IGTNA

-442 NHVMSWAVDLK
+442 NHEMSWAEDLK
-453 NAFKADGSTKFHVYN
+453 NAFKGDGSTKFHVYN

-499 HDGAGTM
+499 HDG
-506 TFSGT
+506 

-546 SAFYGFDHLASV
+546 FDFYGFNNLASV

-628 DKVEGYKTA
+628 DKVEDYKTA
-637 AFWSAY
+637 DFWSAY

-672 ECKVDENTKVFKLAL
+672 ECKVDGNTEVFKIAL
-687 TGNMLEMKKIDDG
+687 TGNMLEMTKIDDG

-790 EDVTGIKTMSDVRS
+790 EDVTGIKTMSDVKS

>member
-1 LKYEK
+1 
-6 VFVPLYHINVVTF
+6 
-19 ENNNENLK
+19 
-27 NYTMRRKLLTILVLL
+27 MRRKLLTILVL
-42 CLTVLSAWGENVQ
+42 CLTVCSAWGENVQ
-55 WKSGWCG
+55 WQSGHCG
-62 VTWNP
+62 VTWDP
-67 DNKSL
+67 DKKSL
-72 MVDGVDAE
+72 MVDGINAE
-80 IHGAMIDYATPGDRP
+80 THGAMSDYATPEARP
-95 WDYIKADVKE
+95 WHNISGEVKE
-105 IHITERVSYIGAN
+105 IHITERVSYIGTN

-208 IGERAFT
+208 IGSRAFT
-215 GCSSATKIIIGSGV
+215 GCTSATKIIIGSGV
-229 TTIGNMAFGYPGE
+229 TTIGDMAFGYPGQ
-242 SLTTIIIGSNVTNI
+242 SLETIIIGSGVTNI
-256 GANSFFESRWV
+256 GSDSFYESRWV
-267 KDVYFYAD
+267 NDVYFYAD
-275 PSKLTWPDSGN
+275 PSKLTWFDSGN

-301 DWSKFVAMN
+301 AWKKFVDMN
-310 KNTYVG
+310 HYNYVG

-330 YDGAGTMFVSGT
+330 YDGKGTMFVSGT
-342 GNMADIYQVMACP
+342 GNMADWEVMAARP
-355 WDSHKNDITRV
+355 WDSYKNDITHV

-379 FLGYPNLSSVDV
+379 FVGYPNLSSVDV
-391 HVSMKS
+391 HASMKS

-426 YNCTAM
+426 NNCTAM

-442 NHVMSWAVDLK
+442 NHVMSWAEDLK
-453 NAFKADGSTKFHVYN
+453 NAFKGDGSTKFHVYN
-468 VPDWN
+468 VPAWN
-473 SISSNVRANFDS
+473 LISSNVRANFDS

-511 GNMADYGI
+511 GNMADYI
-519 IQNRPWHGVQNS
+519 DTSNRPWYGVQES
-531 ITRAVIEEGVASIGA
+531 ITRAVIEEGVTRIGA
-546 SAFYGFDHLASV
+546 FAFHGFNNLASV
-558 EIPNTVTSIGISS
+558 EIPNTVTSIGMSS
-571 FYGCSALKSVE
+571 FYGTALTSVE
-582 ISAGM
+582 IPAGM
-587 KSIEPGPFLGCSNL
+587 MSIETGAFQYCSNL
-601 ATVNIYASSC
+601 ATVNVYASSC
-611 DASMQPFPSNCK
+611 DAGLQPFPSNCK

-637 AFWSAY
+637 DFWSAY

-656 GDNEG
+656 GDNPG

-687 TGNMLEMKKIDDG
+687 TGNVLEMTKIDDG

-708 VLKSKSASIP
+708 VLKSNSASIP

-730 GDNSLLGTMTTINNP
+730 EDNSLLGTMTTINNP

>member
-1 LKYEK
+1 
-6 VFVPLYHINVVTF
+6 
-19 ENNNENLK
+19 
-27 NYTMRRKLLTILVLL
+27 MRRKLFSILVLL
-42 CLTVLSAWGENVQ
+42 CLTVLSAWGEKVR
-55 WKSGWCG
+55 WESGWCG
-62 VTWNP
+62 VTWDP
-67 DNKSL
+67 DDKSL

-80 IHGAMIDYATPGDRP
+80 IHGAMIDYAKPEDRP
-95 WDYIKADVKE
+95 WDYIKGEVKD

-118 AFSGFTNA
+118 AFSGFENA
-126 TYVVIRPE
+126 TYVVIRPQ

-229 TTIGNMAFGYPGE
+229 TTIGDMAFGFPGQ
-242 SLTTIIIGSNVTNI
+242 SMTTIIIGSNVTNI
-256 GANSFFESRWV
+256 GADSFYESRWV
-267 KDVYFYAD
+267 KDVYFYTD
-275 PSKLTWPDSGN
+275 PSKLTWFDSGN

-310 KNTYVG
+310 HYNYVG

-325 EVLWS
+325 QVLWS

-342 GNMADIYQVMACP
+342 GNMADIWEVMACP

-366 VIENGVT
+366 VIEDGVT

-379 FLGYPNLSSVDV
+379 FVGYPNLSTVDV

-442 NHVMSWAVDLK
+442 NHEMAWAEDLK
-453 NAFKADGSTKFHVYN
+453 NAFKGDGSTKFHVYN

-499 HDGAGTM
+499 HDGEGTM

-511 GNMADYGI
+511 GNMADYI
-519 IQNRPWHGVQNS
+519 SLSNRPWHGVQNS

-546 SAFYGFDHLASV
+546 SAFYGFDHLVSV
-558 EIPNTVTSIGISS
+558 EIPNTVTSIGASS
-571 FYGCSALKSVE
+571 FYGTALTSVE
-582 ISAGM
+582 IPAGM
-587 KSIEPGPFLGCSNL
+587 KSIEAGAFLGCSNL
-601 ATVNIYASSC
+601 TTVNVYAPSC
-611 DASMQPFPSNCK
+611 DASLQPFPISNCK

-637 AFWSAY
+637 DYWKDY
-643 ADKIEALT
+643 ASDILPLT

-656 GDNEG
+656 GDNPS

-672 ECKVDENTKVFKLAL
+672 ECKVGDGTKVFKIAL
-687 TGNMLEMKKIDDG
+687 DGTSLTMTKIDDG
-700 IINLGQGV
+700 IINRGEGV
-708 VLKSKSASIP
+708 VLKSNSASIP
-718 LYYSATGSATSY
+718 LYYSATGSETSY
-730 GDNSLLGTMTTINNP
+730 DDNSLLGTMTSINNP

-753 GSHGIGFYKLKD
+753 GSQGIGFYKL
-765 TGTIKAHKAYLTFS
+765 TESGTIGAHKAYLTYS
-779 GTNAPAFFGFD
+779 GYNARAFFRLDGT
-790 EDVTGIKTMSDVRS
+790 TGIESVSGFKFQVSGSD
-804 EMEDVWYTIDGRK
+804 WYDMFGRK
-817 LCGKPAVKGIYILNG
+817 LNFRPTQKGVYIHNG
-832 KAVIIN
+832 KVITVN

>member
-1 LKYEK
+1 
-6 VFVPLYHINVVTF
+6 
-19 ENNNENLK
+19 
-27 NYTMRRKLLTILVLL
+27 MVLL

-55 WKSGWCG
+55 WQSGYCG
-62 VTWNP
+62 VTWDP
-67 DNKSL
+67 DKKSL
-72 MVDGVDAE
+72 MVDGINAE
-80 IHGAMIDYATPGDRP
+80 THGAMSDYATPEARP
-95 WDYIKADVKE
+95 WHNISGEVQE

-126 TYVVIRPE
+126 TYVSIRPQ

-208 IGERAFT
+208 IGYRAFT

-229 TTIGNMAFGYPGE
+229 TTIGDMAFGYSGQ
-242 SLTTIIIGSNVTNI
+242 SLETIIIGSNVTNI
-256 GANSFFESRWV
+256 GNNSFYESKWV

-275 PSKLTWPDSGN
+275 PSKLTWFDSGN

-301 DWSKFVAMN
+301 AWKKFVDMN

-325 EVLWS
+325 QVLWS

-366 VIENGVT
+366 VIENGVE

-379 FLGYPNLSSVDV
+379 FVGYPNLSSVDV
-391 HVSMKS
+391 HASMKS
-397 IGMNA
+397 IGTNA

-413 LGSNVTTIGSDAF
+413 LGSSVTTIGSDAF

-442 NHVMSWAVDLK
+442 NHVMSWAEDLK

-531 ITRAVIEEGVASIGA
+531 MTRAVIEEGVARIGA
-546 SAFYGFDHLASV
+546 FDFYGFNKLASV
-558 EIPNTVTSIGISS
+558 EIPNTVTSIGMSS
-571 FYGCSALKSVE
+571 FYGTALTSVE
-582 ISAGM
+582 IPAGM
-587 KSIEPGPFLGCSNL
+587 KSIEAGPFLDCSNL
-601 ATVNIYASSC
+601 ATVNVYAPSC
-611 DASMQPFPSNCK
+611 NASTQPFPSNCK

-637 AFWSAY
+637 DFWSAY

-656 GDNEG
+656 GDNPG

-687 TGNMLEMKKIDDG
+687 TGNVLEMTKIDDG

-708 VLKSKSASIP
+708 VLKSNSASIP

-730 GDNSLLGTMTTINNP
+730 EDNSLLGTMTTINNP

-753 GSHGIGFYKLKD
+753 GSHGIGFYKLKE

-790 EDVTGIKTMSDVRS
+790 EDVTGIKTISDVRS

-832 KAVIIN
+832 KTVIIN